1 MSNSCEHGKLSRVCS
16 ECMLIKDIEKLE
28 QENKELRLSVHRDG
42 ALEDIIKHNVELIN
56 KLSQENSDLK
66 KELEDAYQLKLYSR
80 RKLEQEN
87 KMMRECI
94 EFVIA
99 NSGTS
104 TDYNLKCRETLNK
117 LTKDE
122 K

>member
-1 MSNSCEHGKLSRVCS
+1 MKIIKFFYNIFEGACDYLSSPTHDLHVS
-16 ECMLIKDIEKLE
+16 PTKKLE
-28 QENKELRLSVHRDG
+28 RE
-42 ALEDIIKHNVELIN
+42 IIE
-56 KLSQENSDLK
+56 LK
-66 KELEDAYQLKLYSR
+66 KQLEEAYELKLYSR

-104 TDYNLKCRETLNK
+104 TNYNLKCREILSK